1 MENDSLGAIMS
12 ERDFRYTNRRP
23 DYRSHRRRGQGDG
36 QSNLVV
42 QLGAALSALWKLVFG
57 RSKSRLNQTQLLA
70 DFVQI
75 EALLTSGDSIH
86 AAQAVVRADSFLDG
100 IMQQVGGQGT
110 SFADRLRSLESR
122 FERTFYQGIWDAH
135 KLRNDLAHNHGGSVD
150 TYRAR
155 TALQTFRRAASALG
169 AF

>member
-1 MENDSLGAIMS
+1 MAYQPNNQWHKG
-12 ERDFRYTNRRP
+12 
-23 DYRSHRRRGQGDG
+23 RRREQSDG
-36 QSNLVV
+36 PNILT
-42 QLGAALSALWKLVFG
+42 QLGRALMALGRLLFG
-57 RSKSRLNQTQLLA
+57 RPKSRLNQTQLLA
-70 DFVQI
+70 DFALI
-75 EALLTSGDSIH
+75 EQLLDSNDPIH
-86 AAQAVVRADSFLDG
+86 AAQAIVRADSFLDEV
-100 IMQQVGGQGT
+100 MKQVGGQGA